1 MQSPPVRFSNPKR
14 SKQAVQTL
22 GLANAPSQTIK
33 RLLKH
38 EITGFWIHLD
48 VNVLT

>member
-1 MQSPPVRFSNPKR
+1 MQSPILDSNPKR

-22 GLANAPSQTIK
+22 GLANAAFKQ
-33 RLLKH
+33 LKDCLNMKSLV
-38 EITGFWIHLD
+38 FAIHLD

>member
-1 MQSPPVRFSNPKR
+1 MQSPILDSNPKR

-22 GLANAPSQTIK
+22 GLANAASQTIK

-38 EITGFWIHLD
+38 EITGFWIRLD
-48 VNVLT
+48 VDVLT